1 MVRQVSAV
9 ALALLALASVI
20 VAAPQEPR
28 PPREVRST
36 DHRFTLRLEPGQP
49 GRGGQPCRA
58 ALFEQPEPSA
68 SRRRVWDRVLVNDA
82 APALAFV
89 RDDGRYVVTL
99 DEYRRGGARH
109 ALVIYGAEG
118 ELLRHFLLPDLLT
131 KADWPHVRTGRREI
145 RWLDDA
151 RCTFEERDRFVIAL
165 KWGRRLAVNLAT
177 LRVEREGESIA
188 AELSAVPAAILNE
201 LLAHANTEGER
212 TVADRLAELGQLSPA
227 ERAQAEQIAAQLGA
241 AAAVRTPLADDPAAA
256 QTEPHDATP
265 TPEVAPA
272 VQPYT
277 TIPVPPPNAAD
288 KTDYVGWFNELGRV
302 DESSDADPLYEVAR
316 AALVPWAGDEELF
329 RAAEAGDPAA
339 LQAPEIAA
347 WLAANAGALE
357 KFELASAAGAKGWQR
372 TSSDGSLTGLLMPEL
387 GSLRQ
392 LAKLEVL
399 EGRRLAA
406 TGEPAAAVDRFLAAF
421 DAGEHLRQGPTL
433 IEQLV
438 GLAMQTRS
446 AEALLDVQAGGLGP
460 FDYPTF
466 ATTVAAAAGGGRPLV
481 DVLQTERAAFLDVTQ
496 RSWDYD
502 QDTGQYVLNAEQAAY
517 QLGLIHGVDSTQ
529 VEALVAQT
537 AAAGYESTL
546 SEGNLFYD
554 SVADALAQPFPAAMQ
569 RLAALEA
576 VLSSS
581 QTASPLLRGMATS
594 MQRCLAVQARG
605 EAVTR
610 AAGLVAR
617 LREHAAE
624 TGAYPDTLDA
634 LDDAELSGDPHTGL
648 PFAYRRSGD
657 DFVLYSVG
665 RNGTDDGGL
674 HDPKGETNDL
684 VFWPRP

>member
-1 MVRQVSAV
+1 MVDRISITAI
-9 ALALLALASVI
+9 ALLMLAPAA
-20 VAAPQEPR
+20 VAAPDESR
-28 PPREVRST
+28 PPREARSSNG
-36 DHRFTLRLEPGQP
+36 RFTLRLEPGRP

-58 ALFEQPEPSA
+58 ALYEQAPPSA
-68 SRRRVWDRVLVNDA
+68 NRRRVWERALVNDA

-131 KADWPHVRTGRREI
+131 RADWSHVRSGRREI
-145 RWLDDA
+145 RWLNDA
-151 RCTFEERDRFVIAL
+151 RCTFDERERFVIAL
-165 KWGRRLAVNLAT
+165 NWGRRIVVNLAA

-201 LLAHANTEGER
+201 LLVHANVEGER
-212 TVADRLAELGQLSPA
+212 TVAERLAELGRLSPA
-227 ERAQAEQIAAQLGA
+227 EQAQANQIAAQLGA
-241 AAAVRTPLADDPAAA
+241 GADRPTPISDADTAATTPAAPDDRPITSA
-256 QTEPHDATP
+256 EQPHTA
-265 TPEVAPA
+265 
-272 VQPYT
+272 
-277 TIPVPPPNAAD
+277 IPLPPPNAAD
-288 KTDYVGWFNELGRV
+288 KTDYVSWFNDLGRM
-302 DESSDADPLYEVAR
+302 DETCDAGPLYEQAI
-316 AALVPWAGDEELF
+316 AALTPWDGDEELY
-329 RAAEAGDPAA
+329 RAAESGDPAA

-347 WLAANAGALE
+347 WLAANAAALE
-357 KFELASAAGAKGWQR
+357 NFELATAASARGWQR
-372 TSSDGSLTGLLMPEL
+372 TSSDGSLTGMLMPEL
-387 GSLRQ
+387 GSMRQ

-406 TGEPAAAVDRFLAAF
+406 AGEPAAAVDRFLAAF

-433 IEQLV
+433 VEQLV
-438 GLAMQTRS
+438 GLAIQTRS
-446 AEALLDVQAGGLGP
+446 AEALLDVQAGNLGP

-466 ATTVAAAAGGGRPLV
+466 ATTVAAAAGGGRPLA

-502 QDTGQYVLNAEQAAY
+502 RNTGEYVVNPEQAAH
-517 QLGLIHGVDSTQ
+517 QLALIHGVDASQ
-529 VEALVAQT
+529 VETLVAQT
-537 AAAGYESTL
+537 AEAGYESTL

-576 VLSSS
+576 VVSSS
-581 QTASPLLRGMATS
+581 QTASPLLRGMAGA

-605 EAVTR
+605 EATTR
-610 AAGLVAR
+610 AAGIVAH
-617 LREHAAE
+617 LREHHSQ

-634 LDDAELSGDPHTGL
+634 LGDMALTIDPYTGRR
-648 PFAYRRSGD
+648 FAYRPVGD

-665 RNGTDDGGL
+665 RNGADDGGV
-674 HDPKGETNDL
+674 HDPRGETNDL